1 MSTEGVFWFCN
12 ECTKSLK
19 KLVRLKTTTEMEF
32 KEDINNSIREIKS
45 TLSDLKATSTTS
57 IIHPQPKLLNVNNES
72 SAKID
77 TSLEIK
83 VLCIPEFSS
92 QQNSKYSDIMQHEI
106 KETQRIIDF
115 LGEKENTVSNIR
127 RLVKFTKSSSKPR
140 SLLASFNNS
149 IPGR

>member
-1 MSTEGVFWFCN
+1 M
-12 ECTKSLK
+12 K

-32 KEDINNSIREIKS
+32 KEDINNSIQEIKS
-45 TLSDLKATSTTS
+45 ALSDLKAKSITS

-72 SAKID
+72 SAEID

-83 VLCIPEFSS
+83 ILGIPKFSS
-92 QQNSKYSDIMQHEI
+92 QPNSKYSDSMQHEI

-115 LGEKENTVSNIR
+115 LGQKENTVSNIR
-127 RLVKFTKSSSKPR
+127 RLVKFTKSSSIPR
-140 SLLASFNNS
+140 SLLASFNDS